1 MSAVIIGAAIGGL
14 TSFAFAVISE
24 AVECLGE
31 ENREDWFRATDW
43 LQIGISTAI
52 GAAEGALLVAAPSY
66 SILICALSSGIDT
79 AIYEAIDGS
88 NIGTIVTK
96 SLFSAF
102 LGAAA
107 GADSS
112 DFIKTRNSLIDML
125 DAAKKSKSMNIRP
138 KFRKEVKKR
147 FKKVG
152 NKLWKSKL
160 KGLVDDFIYEFLE
173 FISHG
178 WMEL

>member
-1 MSAVIIGAAIGGL
+1 M
-14 TSFAFAVISE
+14 E
-24 AVECLGE
+24 PE
-31 ENREDWFRATDW
+31 DW

-102 LGAAA
+102 LGAAS
-107 GADSS
+107 GADSF

-125 DAAKKSKSMNIRP
+125 DAAKTSKSMNIRP
-138 KFRKEVKKR
+138 KFRKAGKKTYEKIR
-147 FKKVG
+147 
-152 NKLWKSKL
+152 NKLLKSKL
-160 KGLVDDFIYEFLE
+160 KGLLDDLIYELLN
-173 FISHG
+173 FITDG
-178 WMEL
+178 WTELQLG